1 MKKILFIFYLLSS
14 SFFYSQIVSGTL
26 VNEGREMTSKYDFVI
41 KGKYKG
47 VKYFELAVS
56 SMGEVTGIKE
66 VLNAD
71 SFVSSPAKMIA
82 LKELYE
88 LKFDG
93 ATRYPKFQHVLV
105 KVTFKKEN

>member
-1 MKKILFIFYLLSS
+1 
-14 SFFYSQIVSGTL
+14 
-26 VNEGREMTSKYDFVI
+26 MTSKYDFLI

-56 SMGEVTGIKE
+56 SMGDVTGVKE
-66 VLNAD
+66 VVQAD

-82 LKELYE
+82 LKELHD

-105 KVTFKKEN
+105 KVNFEKE